1 MNVSTCSVYG
11 LRMSLRGSLFL
22 SFSAL
27 SLVGAAQKHAAGT
40 APWLDR
46 EFRYW
51 QGVPPMHMHEPMGEG
66 FADVEVAG
74 YTDEDRRM
82 SFFRDH
88 RYQEIIFE
96 DRGGTTLRIWQKGYC
111 DPLEGDTVA
120 VLTGTWSWA
129 HDTLHVTVERTA
141 QYPLEDVLEHY
152 LKRDMAKP
160 FAMPMRPAR
169 VCNMERDRKFRFE
182 GDRLAEAARSW
193 D

>member
-1 MNVSTCSVYG
+1 MLPRGFLLLALLSV
-11 LRMSLRGSLFL
+11 
-22 SFSAL
+22 A
-27 SLVGAAQKHAAGT
+27 LVGDAQEDTLAT

-51 QGVPPMHMHEPMGEG
+51 QGVPPMHMHEPVGEG
-66 FADVEVAG
+66 FADVEIAG

-96 DRGGTTLRIWQKGYC
+96 DRGGPTLRFWQLGDC
-111 DPLEGDTVA
+111 HPLEGDTVA

-129 HDTLHVTVERTA
+129 NDTLHVTVEGTA
-141 QYPLEDVLEHY
+141 QYPLEDVLEYY
-152 LKRDMAKP
+152 LRRDMAKP
-160 FAMPMRPAR
+160 LAMPMRPAR
-169 VCNMERDRKFRFE
+169 VCNMERDRKFWFE
-182 GDRLAEAARSW
+182 GDRLEEAARGW